1 MADDDDVNPVTG
13 NDDLRAAGLVL
24 DDEDDIQADVAALL
38 GIDLTSAPVN
48 LSSNPTNAGGGP
60 ATATDTPVGSTSTDG
75 GTGTSSVG
83 KHKSTVW
90 VDFDEVFEKVNGS
103 NVRIAAICRL
113 CKTRLSARSSA
124 GTGHLLRHQKAC
136 RKKVDH
142 AARVQSRL
150 AFNPD
155 GSLHNWEYDPIFSRT
170 ELCRLI
176 ARLDLPL
183 GIGETHAWEDYI
195 ARAHNPRFTK
205 VSRQTTIRDLLKLF
219 TERRNV
225 LINSVLPATSSV
237 ALTSDIWSGNAKD
250 YISVVCHYVNAD
262 WELQKR
268 VIGLRLIEDRHTG
281 QILLKELLL
290 WLRSFVWLTRFSL
303 SL

>member
-1 MADDDDVNPVTG
+1 
-13 NDDLRAAGLVL
+13 
-24 DDEDDIQADVAALL
+24 
-38 GIDLTSAPVN
+38 
-48 LSSNPTNAGGGP
+48 
-60 ATATDTPVGSTSTDG
+60 
-75 GTGTSSVG
+75 
-83 KHKSTVW
+83 
-90 VDFDEVFEKVNGS
+90 VNGS
-103 NVRIAAICRL
+103 NVRITPICRM

-155 GSLHNWEYDPIFSRT
+155 GSLHNWECDPIFART

-183 GIGETHAWEDYI
+183 GIGESQAWEDYI
-195 ARAHNPRFTK
+195 ARAHNPRFTN
-205 VSRQTTIRDLLKLF
+205 VSRQTTTRDLLKLF

-225 LINSVLPATSSV
+225 LINSVLPASSSI
-237 ALTSDIWSGNAKD
+237 ALTSDIWSSNAKEY
-250 YISVVCHYVNAD
+250 YISVSTTLVLSVTM
-262 WELQKR
+262 LML
-268 VIGLRLIEDRHTG
+268 IGNYRKGSLVLGLLRLD
-281 QILLKELLL
+281 ILVKILPKELVL
-290 WLRSFVWLTRFSL
+290 WLRSFVCLTRFSL